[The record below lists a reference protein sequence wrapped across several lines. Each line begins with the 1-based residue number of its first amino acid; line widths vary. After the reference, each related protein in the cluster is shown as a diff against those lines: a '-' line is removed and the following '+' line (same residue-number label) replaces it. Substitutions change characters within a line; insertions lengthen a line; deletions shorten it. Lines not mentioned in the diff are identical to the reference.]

1 VVTVEL
7 AKAYLCEVDNPS
19 KRVDFHF
26 NPTTIQ
32 FEKKADFR
40 REPSQAAAD
49 APPVQFRGTQS
60 TDLNLSLLLDAVE
73 EPGGSVVAEV
83 EQMLGWT
90 TPAAA
95 STSTPSPSPPKL
107 LFNWGKLKIGTAD
120 KFVGHLERVGVHY
133 LLFASDG
140 TPIRAEVSL
149 TLKSV
154 PQGPGAG
161 NPTSGG
167 QHPYRAH
174 RLSRGETLASVA
186 WSVYGDASLWRAVA
200 LANQI
205 DDPLRVPPGRELL
218 LPAVAELQEVQR
230 NRGR

>member
-1 VVTVEL
+1 VKLE
-7 AKAYLCEVDNPS
+7 KAYLCELDAPS
-19 KRVDFHF
+19 KKVDFHF

-32 FEKKADFR
+32 FEKKAEFR

-49 APPVQFRGTQS
+49 APPVQFKGTQS
-60 TDLNLSLLLDAVE
+60 TDLNLTLLLDAVE
-73 EPGGSVVAEV
+73 KAGGTVVPEV
-83 EQMLGWT
+83 EQLLGWT
-90 TPAAA
+90 TPATE
-95 STSTPSPSPPKL
+95 STDTTSPSPPKL

-133 LLFASDG
+133 LLFAPDG

-167 QHPYRAH
+167 RHPYRTH
-174 RLSRGETLASVA
+174 QLSRGETLQSVA
-186 WSVYGDASLWRAVA
+186 WSTYGDPGLWRAIA
-200 LANQI
+200 LANEV
-205 DDPLRVPPGRELL
+205 DDPLRLPPGRELL

-230 NRGR
+230 NGGR